1 MKPYEW
7 MVRYTPQT
15 DWVQGGGLLI
25 WLSFFAGILGS
36 GSYLVSLY
44 FDSAAGALVSW
55 LVIVVLKG
63 GLHIAD
69 ARKPLGL
76 WRMIL
81 RVRTSWIARGMVF
94 TICLVL
100 FGAIQLVL
108 SYESPGSSFET
119 LFKALTGIAA
129 ASVLLY
135 EGFTINCLVG
145 IPFWSSALLPAILVS
160 WGIFQGLALV
170 GFAGF
175 QADDRKA
182 LGAGNTVFLAVTVV
196 LTVLYFWNAAYAG
209 ATSKESVKEIVTGR
223 LGLLFWIG
231 TVAIG
236 FAAPGAMLLG
246 GYDADPVARATLFVL
261 EALGCLSF
269 TYAVFRAGLYSPL
282 I

>member
-7 MVRYTPQT
+7 MVRYTAQT
-15 DWVQGGGLLI
+15 EWVRGGGLCI

-44 FDSAAGALVSW
+44 FNSATGALVSW
-55 LVIVVLKG
+55 LVIVALKG

-76 WRMIL
+76 WRMVFG
-81 RVRTSWIARGMVF
+81 VRTSWIARGMGF
-94 TICLVL
+94 TICLAL
-100 FGAIQLVL
+100 FGAIQLFL

-129 ASVLLY
+129 AAVLLY
-135 EGFTINCLVG
+135 EGFTINSIVG
-145 IPFWSSALLPAILVS
+145 IPFWNSGLLPATLMS

-170 GFAGF
+170 GFVGS
-175 QADDRKA
+175 QVDGEKT
-182 LGAGNTVFLAVTVV
+182 LGAGNAVFLAVTVV
-196 LTVLYFWNAAYAG
+196 LTCLYFWNAAYAG
-209 ATSKESVKEIVTGR
+209 ATSKESVKEILIGR

-236 FAAPGAMLLG
+236 FAAPGFILLS
-246 GYDADPVARATLFVL
+246 GYDTDPVARATLFVL

-269 TYAVFRAGLYSPL
+269 TYGVFRAGLYSPL
-282 I
+282 V